1 MFKKQEI
8 AMKWSDLGLAKKLM
22 LPIAV
27 LGSLLAALSV
37 IQISN
42 LNSIT
47 AEYSHINEEY
57 LPAVELTLNADRDLY
72 QAQIAERSIALGL
85 SAETYT
91 KMHAENLDQVAT
103 RLKKISTLHVS
114 QEAKDLAQSFL
125 TAFNIWRP
133 KSEKMVQQAVS
144 GGITIGQAT
153 EMSTGSLEK
162 EFETIRETLNV
173 LGEKLGEEAKSLQ
186 VSAEHTKSAALRS
199 ILILVGVALLI
210 ALLVAVY
217 FPRLI
222 TRPVNELARVLGQMA
237 DGKGDLSK
245 RMPDLGRDEIGLLS
259 HNFNRFLSGMQQMIG
274 TIQQVSVDVAT
285 TTNTLKKNAGD
296 SQRISGEYAGSM
308 ELVATA
314 NHEMGLAIQEVS
326 SNTQQVSEEAKAA
339 DKSAREV
346 SAQFRQA
353 MEEIQALANNV
364 DNSGAVIQELVAET
378 TNIASVLDVIKGI
391 AEQTNLL
398 ALNAAIEAAR
408 AGEQGRGFAVVADEV
423 RTLASKTQQSTGDIN
438 VMIEKLRS
446 GVDRAVNSM
455 NESQAKAVSTVEYAS
470 KSEGNIRQISGSL
483 LSISDRILQVAS
495 AIEEQTSVINNIN
508 ENLSN
513 AKHLSD
519 QGMQSAS
526 SIRQAVDGLNHQAS
540 SLRDEVSSFTL

>member
-1 MFKKQEI
+1 MN
-8 AMKWSDLGLAKKLM
+8 WSDLGLAKKLT

-27 LGSLLAALSV
+27 LAILLATLSV

-42 LNSIT
+42 LNTIT
-47 AEYSHINEEY
+47 AEYSHINEQY
-57 LPAVELTLNADRDLY
+57 LPALELTLNADRDLY
-72 QAQIAERSIALGL
+72 QAQIAERSMALGL
-85 SAETYT
+85 TADTY
-91 KMHAENLDQVAT
+91 KQMHKENLDQVAT
-103 RLKKISTLHVS
+103 RLKKIQVLDISAD
-114 QEAKDLAQSFL
+114 AKKLSQSFL
-125 TAFNIWRP
+125 TAFERWRP
-133 KSEKMVQQAVS
+133 KSEAMVQQVL
-144 GGITIGQAT
+144 GGSLSTRQAT
-153 EMSTGSLEK
+153 EMSTGSLEN
-162 EFETIRETLNV
+162 EFEGIRETLNV

-186 VSAEHTKSAALRS
+186 KKAEQAKNAALRS
-199 ILILVGVALLI
+199 IFILVGVALLI

-245 RMPDLGRDEIGLLS
+245 RMPDLGRDEVGLLS
-259 HNFNRFLSGMQQMIG
+259 HNFNRFLGGMQQMIG
-274 TIQQVSVDVAT
+274 TIQQVALDVAS
-285 TTNTLKKNAGD
+285 TTNTLKKGAGD

-339 DKSAREV
+339 DQSARAV
-346 SAQFRQA
+346 SKQFRQA
-353 MEEIQALANNV
+353 MEEIQALAENV

-446 GVDRAVNSM
+446 GVNRAVSSM
-455 NESQAKAVSTVEYAS
+455 KESQEKAVSTVEYAS
-470 KSEGNIRQISGSL
+470 KSEENIRNISGSL

-540 SLRDEVSSFTL
+540 SLRDEVSSFSL

>member
-1 MFKKQEI
+1 MN
-8 AMKWSDLGLAKKLM
+8 WSDLGLAKKLT

-27 LGSLLAALSV
+27 LAILLATLSV

-42 LNSIT
+42 LNTIT
-47 AEYSHINEEY
+47 AEYSHINEQY
-57 LPAVELTLNADRDLY
+57 LPALELTLNADRDLY
-72 QAQIAERSIALGL
+72 QAQIAERSMALGL
-85 SAETYT
+85 TADTY
-91 KMHAENLDQVAT
+91 KQMHKENLDQVAT
-103 RLKKISTLHVS
+103 RLKKIQVLDISAD
-114 QEAKDLAQSFL
+114 AKKLSQSFL
-125 TAFNIWRP
+125 TAFERWRP
-133 KSEKMVQQAVS
+133 KSEAMVQQVL
-144 GGITIGQAT
+144 GGSLSTHQAT
-153 EMSTGSLEK
+153 EMSTGSLEN
-162 EFETIRETLNV
+162 EFEGIRETLNV

-186 VSAEHTKSAALRS
+186 KKAEQAKNAALRS
-199 ILILVGVALLI
+199 IFILVGVALLI

-259 HNFNRFLSGMQQMIG
+259 HNFNRFLGGMQQMIG
-274 TIQQVSVDVAT
+274 TIQQVALDVAS
-285 TTNTLKKNAGD
+285 TTNTLKKGAGD

-339 DKSAREV
+339 DQSARAV
-346 SAQFRQA
+346 SKQFRQA
-353 MEEIQALANNV
+353 MEEIQALAENV

-446 GVDRAVNSM
+446 GVNRAVSSM
-455 NESQAKAVSTVEYAS
+455 KESQEKAVSTVEYAS
-470 KSEGNIRQISGSL
+470 KSEENIRNISGSL

-513 AKHLSD
+513 AKYLSD

-540 SLRDEVSSFTL
+540 SLRDEVSSFSL

>member
-1 MFKKQEI
+1 MN
-8 AMKWSDLGLAKKLM
+8 WSDLGLAKKLT

-27 LGSLLAALSV
+27 LAILLATLSV

-42 LNSIT
+42 LNTIT
-47 AEYSHINEEY
+47 AEYSHINEQY
-57 LPAVELTLNADRDLY
+57 LPALELTLNADRDLY
-72 QAQIAERSIALGL
+72 QAQIAERSMALGL
-85 SAETYT
+85 TADTY
-91 KMHAENLDQVAT
+91 KQMHKENLDQVAT
-103 RLKKISTLHVS
+103 RLKKIQVLDISAD
-114 QEAKDLAQSFL
+114 AKKLSQSFL
-125 TAFNIWRP
+125 TAFERWRP
-133 KSEKMVQQAVS
+133 KSEAMVQQVL
-144 GGITIGQAT
+144 GGSLSTRQAT
-153 EMSTGSLEK
+153 EMSTGSLEN
-162 EFETIRETLNV
+162 EFEGIRETLNV

-186 VSAEHTKSAALRS
+186 KKAEQAKNAALRS
-199 ILILVGVALLI
+199 IFILVGVALLI

-259 HNFNRFLSGMQQMIG
+259 HNFNRFLGGMQQMIG
-274 TIQQVSVDVAT
+274 TIQQVALDVAS
-285 TTNTLKKNAGD
+285 TTNTLKKGAGD

-339 DKSAREV
+339 DQSARAV
-346 SAQFRQA
+346 SKQFRQA
-353 MEEIQALANNV
+353 MEEIQALAENV

-446 GVDRAVNSM
+446 GVNRAVSSM
-455 NESQAKAVSTVEYAS
+455 KESQEKAVSTVEYAG
-470 KSEGNIRQISGSL
+470 KSEENIRNISGSL

-540 SLRDEVSSFTL
+540 SLRDEVSSFSL

>member
-1 MFKKQEI
+1 
-8 AMKWSDLGLAKKLM
+8 MKWSDLGLAKKLM

-222 TRPVNELARVLGQMA
+222 TRPVNELAKVLGQMA

>member
-1 MFKKQEI
+1 MN
-8 AMKWSDLGLAKKLM
+8 WSDLGLAKKLT

-27 LGSLLAALSV
+27 LAILLATLSV

-42 LNSIT
+42 LNTIT
-47 AEYSHINEEY
+47 AEYSHINEQY
-57 LPAVELTLNADRDLY
+57 LPALELTLNADRDLY
-72 QAQIAERSIALGL
+72 QAQIAERSMALGL
-85 SAETYT
+85 TADTY
-91 KMHAENLDQVAT
+91 KQMHKENLDQVAT
-103 RLKKISTLHVS
+103 RLKKIQVLDISAD
-114 QEAKDLAQSFL
+114 AKKLSQSFL
-125 TAFNIWRP
+125 TAFERWRP
-133 KSEKMVQQAVS
+133 KSEAMVQQVL
-144 GGITIGQAT
+144 GGSLSTRQAT
-153 EMSTGSLEK
+153 EMSTGSLEN
-162 EFETIRETLNV
+162 EFEGIRETLNV

-186 VSAEHTKSAALRS
+186 KKAEQAKNAALRS
-199 ILILVGVALLI
+199 IFILVGVALLI

-259 HNFNRFLSGMQQMIG
+259 HNFNRFLCGMQQMIG
-274 TIQQVSVDVAT
+274 TIQQVALDVAS
-285 TTNTLKKNAGD
+285 TTNTLKKGAGD

-339 DKSAREV
+339 DQSARAV
-346 SAQFRQA
+346 SKQFRQA
-353 MEEIQALANNV
+353 MEEIQALAENV

-446 GVDRAVNSM
+446 GVNRAVSSM
-455 NESQAKAVSTVEYAS
+455 KESQEKAVSTVEYAS
-470 KSEGNIRQISGSL
+470 KSEENIRNISGSL

-540 SLRDEVSSFTL
+540 SLRDEVSSFSL

>member
-1 MFKKQEI
+1 MN
-8 AMKWSDLGLAKKLM
+8 WSDLGLAKKLT

-27 LGSLLAALSV
+27 LAILLATLSV

-42 LNSIT
+42 LNTIT
-47 AEYSHINEEY
+47 AEYSHINEQY
-57 LPAVELTLNADRDLY
+57 LPALELTLNADRDLY
-72 QAQIAERSIALGL
+72 QAQIAERSMALGL
-85 SAETYT
+85 TADTY
-91 KMHAENLDQVAT
+91 KQMHKENLDQVAT
-103 RLKKISTLHVS
+103 RLKKIQVLDISAN
-114 QEAKDLAQSFL
+114 AKKLSQSFL
-125 TAFNIWRP
+125 TAFERWRP
-133 KSEKMVQQAVS
+133 KSEAMVQQVL
-144 GGITIGQAT
+144 GGSLSTRQAT
-153 EMSTGSLEK
+153 EMSTGSLEN
-162 EFETIRETLNV
+162 EFEGIRETLNV

-186 VSAEHTKSAALRS
+186 KKAEQAKNAALRS
-199 ILILVGVALLI
+199 IFILVGVALLI

-259 HNFNRFLSGMQQMIG
+259 HNFNRFLGGMQQMIG
-274 TIQQVSVDVAT
+274 TIQQVALDVAS
-285 TTNTLKKNAGD
+285 TTNTLKKGAGD

-339 DKSAREV
+339 DQSARAV
-346 SAQFRQA
+346 SKQFRQA
-353 MEEIQALANNV
+353 MEEIQALAENV
-364 DNSGAVIQELVAET
+364 DNSGGVIQELVAET

-446 GVDRAVNSM
+446 GVNRAVSSM
-455 NESQAKAVSTVEYAS
+455 KESQEKAVSTVEYAS
-470 KSEGNIRQISGSL
+470 KSEENIRNISGSL

-540 SLRDEVSSFTL
+540 SLRDEVSSFSL

>member
-1 MFKKQEI
+1 MN
-8 AMKWSDLGLAKKLM
+8 WSDLGLAKKLT

-27 LGSLLAALSV
+27 LAILLATLSV

-42 LNSIT
+42 LNTIT
-47 AEYSHINEEY
+47 AEYSHINEQY
-57 LPAVELTLNADRDLY
+57 LPALELTLNADRDLY
-72 QAQIAERSIALGL
+72 QAQIAERSMALGL
-85 SAETYT
+85 TAGTY
-91 KMHAENLDQVAT
+91 KQMHKENLDQVAT
-103 RLKKISTLHVS
+103 RLKKIQVLDISAD
-114 QEAKDLAQSFL
+114 AKKLSQSFL
-125 TAFNIWRP
+125 TAFERWRP
-133 KSEKMVQQAVS
+133 KSEAMVQQVL
-144 GGITIGQAT
+144 GGSLSTHQAT
-153 EMSTGSLEK
+153 EMSTGSLEN
-162 EFETIRETLNV
+162 EFEGIRETLNV

-186 VSAEHTKSAALRS
+186 KKAEQAKNAALRS
-199 ILILVGVALLI
+199 IFILVGVALLI

-222 TRPVNELARVLGQMA
+222 TRPVNELTRVLGQMA

-259 HNFNRFLSGMQQMIG
+259 HNFNRFLGGMQQMIG
-274 TIQQVSVDVAT
+274 TIQQVALDVAS
-285 TTNTLKKNAGD
+285 TTNTLKKGAGD

-339 DKSAREV
+339 DQSARAV
-346 SAQFRQA
+346 SKQFRQA
-353 MEEIQALANNV
+353 MEEIQALAENV

-446 GVDRAVNSM
+446 GVNRAVSSM
-455 NESQAKAVSTVEYAS
+455 KESQEKAVSTVEYAS
-470 KSEGNIRQISGSL
+470 KSEENIRNISGSL

-540 SLRDEVSSFTL
+540 SLRDEVSSFSL

>member
-1 MFKKQEI
+1 MN
-8 AMKWSDLGLAKKLM
+8 WSDLGLAKKLT

-27 LGSLLAALSV
+27 LAILLATLSV

-42 LNSIT
+42 LNTIT
-47 AEYSHINEEY
+47 AEYSHINEQY
-57 LPAVELTLNADRDLY
+57 LPALELTLNADRDLY
-72 QAQIAERSIALGL
+72 QAQIAERSMALGL
-85 SAETYT
+85 TADTY
-91 KMHAENLDQVAT
+91 KQMHKENLDQVAT
-103 RLKKISTLHVS
+103 RLKKIQVLDISAD
-114 QEAKDLAQSFL
+114 AKKLSQSFL
-125 TAFNIWRP
+125 TAFERWRP
-133 KSEKMVQQAVS
+133 KSEAMVQQVL
-144 GGITIGQAT
+144 GGSLSTRQAT
-153 EMSTGSLEK
+153 EMSTGSLEN
-162 EFETIRETLNV
+162 EFEGIRETLNV

-186 VSAEHTKSAALRS
+186 KKAEQAKNSALRS
-199 ILILVGVALLI
+199 IFILVGVALLI

-259 HNFNRFLSGMQQMIG
+259 HNFNRFLGGMQQMIG
-274 TIQQVSVDVAT
+274 TIQQVALDVAS
-285 TTNTLKKNAGD
+285 TTNTLKKGAGD

-339 DKSAREV
+339 DQSARAV
-346 SAQFRQA
+346 SKQFRQA
-353 MEEIQALANNV
+353 MEEIQALAENV

-446 GVDRAVNSM
+446 GVNRAVSSM
-455 NESQAKAVSTVEYAS
+455 KESQEKAVSTVEYAS
-470 KSEGNIRQISGSL
+470 KSEENIRNISGSL

-540 SLRDEVSSFTL
+540 SLRDEVSSFSL

>member
-1 MFKKQEI
+1 
-8 AMKWSDLGLAKKLM
+8 MKWSDLGLAKKLM

-222 TRPVNELARVLGQMA
+222 TRPVNELAKVLGQMA

-470 KSEGNIRQISGSL
+470 KSEGNIRQISVSL

>member
-1 MFKKQEI
+1 
-8 AMKWSDLGLAKKLM
+8 MKWSDLGLAKKLM

-114 QEAKDLAQSFL
+114 QEAKDLAESFL

-222 TRPVNELARVLGQMA
+222 TRPVNELAKVLGQMA

>member
-1 MFKKQEI
+1 MN
-8 AMKWSDLGLAKKLM
+8 WSDLGLAKKLT

-27 LGSLLAALSV
+27 LAILLATLSV

-42 LNSIT
+42 LNTIT
-47 AEYSHINEEY
+47 AEYSHINEQY
-57 LPAVELTLNADRDLY
+57 LPALELTLNADRDLY
-72 QAQIAERSIALGL
+72 QAQIAERSMALGL
-85 SAETYT
+85 TADTY
-91 KMHAENLDQVAT
+91 KQMHKENLDQVAT
-103 RLKKISTLHVS
+103 RLKKIQVLDISAD
-114 QEAKDLAQSFL
+114 AKKLSQSFL
-125 TAFNIWRP
+125 TAFERWRP
-133 KSEKMVQQAVS
+133 KSEAMVQQVL
-144 GGITIGQAT
+144 GGSLSTRQAT
-153 EMSTGSLEK
+153 EMSTGSLEN
-162 EFETIRETLNV
+162 EFEGIRETLNV
-173 LGEKLGEEAKSLQ
+173 LGEKLGKEAKSLQ
-186 VSAEHTKSAALRS
+186 KKAEQAKNAALRS
-199 ILILVGVALLI
+199 IFILVGVALLI

-259 HNFNRFLSGMQQMIG
+259 HNFNRFLGGMQQMIG
-274 TIQQVSVDVAT
+274 TIQQVALDVAS
-285 TTNTLKKNAGD
+285 TTNTLKKGAGD

-339 DKSAREV
+339 DQSARAV
-346 SAQFRQA
+346 SKQFRQA
-353 MEEIQALANNV
+353 MEEIQALAENV

-446 GVDRAVNSM
+446 GVNRAVSSM
-455 NESQAKAVSTVEYAS
+455 KESQEKAVSTVEYAS
-470 KSEGNIRQISGSL
+470 KSEENIRNISGSL

-540 SLRDEVSSFTL
+540 SLRDEVSSFSL

>member
-1 MFKKQEI
+1 
-8 AMKWSDLGLAKKLM
+8 MKWSDLGLAKKLM

-222 TRPVNELARVLGQMA
+222 TRPVNELAKVLGQMA

-540 SLRDEVSSFTL
+540 SLRDEVSSFSL

>member
-1 MFKKQEI
+1 
-8 AMKWSDLGLAKKLM
+8 MKWSDLGLAKKLM

-125 TAFNIWRP
+125 TAFNVWRP

>member
-1 MFKKQEI
+1 MN
-8 AMKWSDLGLAKKLM
+8 WSDLGLAKKLT

-27 LGSLLAALSV
+27 LAILLATLSV

-42 LNSIT
+42 LNTIT
-47 AEYSHINEEY
+47 AEYSHINEQY
-57 LPAVELTLNADRDLY
+57 LPALELTLNADRDLY
-72 QAQIAERSIALGL
+72 QAQIAERSMALGL
-85 SAETYT
+85 TADTY
-91 KMHAENLDQVAT
+91 KQMHKENLDQVAT
-103 RLKKISTLHVS
+103 RLKKIQVLDISAD
-114 QEAKDLAQSFL
+114 AKKLSQSFL
-125 TAFNIWRP
+125 TAFERWRP
-133 KSEKMVQQAVS
+133 KSEAMVQQVL
-144 GGITIGQAT
+144 GGSLSTRQAT
-153 EMSTGSLEK
+153 EMSTGSLEN
-162 EFETIRETLNV
+162 EFEGIRETLNV

-186 VSAEHTKSAALRS
+186 KKAEQAKNAALRS
-199 ILILVGVALLI
+199 IFILVGVALLI

-259 HNFNRFLSGMQQMIG
+259 HNFNRFLGGMQQMIG
-274 TIQQVSVDVAT
+274 TIQQVALDVAS
-285 TTNTLKKNAGD
+285 TTNTLKKGAGD

-339 DKSAREV
+339 DQSARAV
-346 SAQFRQA
+346 SKQFRQA
-353 MEEIQALANNV
+353 MEEIQALAENV

-446 GVDRAVNSM
+446 GVNRAVSSM
-455 NESQAKAVSTVEYAS
+455 KESQEKAVSTVEYAS
-470 KSEGNIRQISGSL
+470 KSEENIRNISGSL

-540 SLRDEVSSFTL
+540 SLRDEVSSFSL

>member
-1 MFKKQEI
+1 MN
-8 AMKWSDLGLAKKLM
+8 WSDLGLAKKLT

-27 LGSLLAALSV
+27 LAILLATLSV

-42 LNSIT
+42 LNTIT
-47 AEYSHINEEY
+47 AEYSHINEQY
-57 LPAVELTLNADRDLY
+57 LPALELTLNADRDLY

-85 SAETYT
+85 SSDIYQ
-91 KMHAENLDQVAT
+91 KMHKENLDQVAT
-103 RLKKISTLHVS
+103 RLKKIQTLDIS
-114 QEAKDLAQSFL
+114 DEAKNLDKTFMASFEL
-125 TAFNIWRP
+125 WRP
-133 KSEKMVQQAVS
+133 KSEAMVQQVIS
-144 GGITIGQAT
+144 GKLSTRQAT
-153 EMSTGSLEK
+153 EMSTGSLDN
-162 EFETIRETLNV
+162 EFEGIRETLNV
-173 LGEKLGEEAKSLQ
+173 LGEKLGDEAKSLQ
-186 VSAEHTKSAALRS
+186 QKAEQAKSAALRS
-199 ILILVGVALLI
+199 IFILVGVALLI

-259 HNFNRFLSGMQQMIG
+259 HNFNRFLGGMQQMIG
-274 TIQQVSVDVAT
+274 TIQQVALDVAS
-285 TTNTLKKNAGD
+285 TTNTLQKGAGD
-296 SQRISGEYAGSM
+296 SQRISDEYAGSM

-339 DKSAREV
+339 DQSARAV
-346 SAQFRQA
+346 STQFRQA
-353 MEEIQALANNV
+353 MEEIQALAENV

-446 GVDRAVNSM
+446 GVNRAVSSM
-455 NESQAKAVSTVEYAS
+455 KESQEKAVSTVEYAG
-470 KSEGNIRQISGSL
+470 KSEENIRNISGSL

-540 SLRDEVSSFTL
+540 SLRDEVSSFSL

>member
-1 MFKKQEI
+1 MN
-8 AMKWSDLGLAKKLM
+8 WSDLGLAKKLT

-27 LGSLLAALSV
+27 LAILLATLSV

-42 LNSIT
+42 LNTIT
-47 AEYSHINEEY
+47 AEYSHINEQY
-57 LPAVELTLNADRDLY
+57 LPALELTLNADRDLY
-72 QAQIAERSIALGL
+72 QAQIAERSMALGL
-85 SAETYT
+85 TADTY
-91 KMHAENLDQVAT
+91 KQMHKENLDQVAT
-103 RLKKISTLHVS
+103 RLKKIQVLDISAD
-114 QEAKDLAQSFL
+114 AKKLSQSFL
-125 TAFNIWRP
+125 TAFERWRP
-133 KSEKMVQQAVS
+133 KSEAMVQQVL
-144 GGITIGQAT
+144 GGSLSTRQAT
-153 EMSTGSLEK
+153 EMSTGSLEN
-162 EFETIRETLNV
+162 EFEGIRETLNV

-186 VSAEHTKSAALRS
+186 KKAEQAKNAALRS
-199 ILILVGVALLI
+199 IFILVGVAMLI

-259 HNFNRFLSGMQQMIG
+259 HNFNRFLGGMQQMIG
-274 TIQQVSVDVAT
+274 TIQQVALDVAS
-285 TTNTLKKNAGD
+285 TTNTLKKGAGD

-339 DKSAREV
+339 DQSARAV
-346 SAQFRQA
+346 SKQFRQA
-353 MEEIQALANNV
+353 MEEIQALAENV

-446 GVDRAVNSM
+446 GVNRAVGSM
-455 NESQAKAVSTVEYAS
+455 KESQEKAVSTVEYAS
-470 KSEGNIRQISGSL
+470 KSEENIRNISGSL

-540 SLRDEVSSFTL
+540 SLRDEVSSFSL

>member
-1 MFKKQEI
+1 MN
-8 AMKWSDLGLAKKLM
+8 WSDLGLAKKLT

-27 LGSLLAALSV
+27 LAILLTTLSV

-42 LNSIT
+42 LNTIT
-47 AEYSHINEEY
+47 AEYSHINEQY
-57 LPAVELTLNADRDLY
+57 LPALELTLNADRDLY
-72 QAQIAERSIALGL
+72 QAQIAERSMALGL
-85 SAETYT
+85 TANTY
-91 KMHAENLDQVAT
+91 KQMHKENLDQVAN
-103 RLKKISTLHVS
+103 RLKKIQVLDISAD
-114 QEAKDLAQSFL
+114 AKKLSQSFL
-125 TAFNIWRP
+125 TAFERWRP
-133 KSEKMVQQAVS
+133 KSEAMVQQVLS
-144 GGITIGQAT
+144 SSLSTRQAT
-153 EMSTGSLEK
+153 EMSTGSLEN
-162 EFETIRETLNV
+162 EFEGIRETLNV

-186 VSAEHTKSAALRS
+186 KKAEQAKSAALRS
-199 ILILVGVALLI
+199 IFILAGVTLLI

-259 HNFNRFLSGMQQMIG
+259 HNFNRFLGGMQQMIG
-274 TIQQVSVDVAT
+274 TIQQVALDVAST
-285 TTNTLKKNAGD
+285 ANTLKKGAGD

-339 DKSAREV
+339 EQSARAV
-346 SAQFRQA
+346 SKQFRQA
-353 MEEIQALANNV
+353 MEEIQVLAENV

-446 GVDRAVNSM
+446 GVNRAVSSM
-455 NESQAKAVSTVEYAS
+455 KESQEKAVSTVEYAS
-470 KSEGNIRQISGSL
+470 KSEENIRNISGSL

-513 AKHLSD
+513 AKYLSN

-540 SLRDEVSSFTL
+540 SLRDEVSSFSL

>member
-1 MFKKQEI
+1 MN
-8 AMKWSDLGLAKKLM
+8 WSDLGLAKKLT

-27 LGSLLAALSV
+27 LAILLATLSV

-42 LNSIT
+42 LNTIT
-47 AEYSHINEEY
+47 AEYSHINEQY
-57 LPAVELTLNADRDLY
+57 LPALELTLNADRDLY
-72 QAQIAERSIALGL
+72 QAQIAERSMALGL
-85 SAETYT
+85 TADTY
-91 KMHAENLDQVAT
+91 KQMHKENLDQVAT
-103 RLKKISTLHVS
+103 RLKKIQVLDISAD
-114 QEAKDLAQSFL
+114 AKKLSQSFL
-125 TAFNIWRP
+125 TAFERWRP
-133 KSEKMVQQAVS
+133 KSEAMVQQVL
-144 GGITIGQAT
+144 GGSLSTRQAT
-153 EMSTGSLEK
+153 EMSTGSLEN
-162 EFETIRETLNV
+162 EFEGIRETLNV

-186 VSAEHTKSAALRS
+186 KKAEQAKNAALRS
-199 ILILVGVALLI
+199 IFILVGVALLI

-259 HNFNRFLSGMQQMIG
+259 HNFNRFLGGMQQMIG
-274 TIQQVSVDVAT
+274 TIQQVALDVAS
-285 TTNTLKKNAGD
+285 TTNTLKKGAGD

-339 DKSAREV
+339 DQSARAV
-346 SAQFRQA
+346 SKQFRQA
-353 MEEIQALANNV
+353 MEEIQALAENV

-446 GVDRAVNSM
+446 GVNRAVSSM
-455 NESQAKAVSTVEYAS
+455 KESQEKAVSTVEYAS
-470 KSEGNIRQISGSL
+470 KSEENIRNISGSL

-526 SIRQAVDGLNHQAS
+526 SIRKAVDGLNHQAS
-540 SLRDEVSSFTL
+540 SLRDEVSSFSL